1 LRGTE
6 NFRNEAWAAWRGT
19 PVDLLGELK
28 QEQTITSVAAGV
40 LRNQMDNIFLPE
52 RLAVAVSVDGVN
64 FTEVASQTYEVE
76 EKAENCLMD
85 LVLTFPETSA
95 KYVKLTFVPLAKM
108 PEWRQQDGNSA
119 YAFIDEIIVK

>member
-1 LRGTE
+1 MVLEKTLE
-6 NFRNEAWAAWRGT
+6 SPLDFKEIQ
-19 PVDLLGELK
+19 PVHPKG
-28 QEQTITSVAAGV
+28 
-40 LRNQMDNIFLPE
+40 
-52 RLAVAVSVDGVN
+52 AVAVSVDGVN

-85 LVLTFPETSA
+85 LVLTFPEVTA

-108 PEWRQQDGNSA
+108 PEWRQQDGNAA